1 MIGTGPL
8 KLEME
13 AQIKELNLEQR
24 VTILNNA
31 SDQMVEKKLLSSFA
45 LLHPSKR
52 EGYGLAILE
61 AASRGVPAIMISY
74 PENRAIELEIL
85 TELVSESEKP
95 KELVALL
102 VHTYMH
108 QEQIRKKLKK
118 LIVKNSNNS
127 NAYKSITNIEK
138 IILDFYKPIDY
149 L

>member
-1 MIGTGPL
+1 
-8 KLEME
+8 
-13 AQIKELNLEQR
+13 
-24 VTILNNA
+24 
-31 SDQMVEKKLLSSFA
+31 MVEKKLLSSFA

-61 AASRGVPAIMISY
+61 AACRGVPAIMISY

-95 KELVALL
+95 MELVALL
-102 VHTYMH
+102 VHAYMY

-118 LIVKNSNNS
+118 LIIKNSNNN

-138 IILDFYKPIDY
+138 IILDLYKPIDY
-149 L
+149 W